1 MAKLVTETITITLS
15 KMIKNGEP
23 QDQTVLTEEALA
35 GIISVVEELAGE
47 GVMVEIE

>member
-15 KMIKNGEP
+15 KMVKNSDSETNILDG
-23 QDQTVLTEEALA
+23 DVLASLE
-35 GIISVVEELAGE
+35 SVITELAGD

>member
-15 KMIKNGEP
+15 KMVKNSDAETNIL
-23 QDQTVLTEEALA
+23 DEEVLASLE
-35 GIISVVEELAGE
+35 SVITELAGE